1 MSFDDEWA
9 QQKSAVMERQSTSM
23 QLNQLPADPGGG
35 GGGGGQPDL
44 ATSPAKKKAAA
55 NTIETQIQP
64 DLKTAA
70 DAADEGTNGAVAE
83 FKGWDTAS
91 GLKKAHEHWDSQV
104 KRLNAR
110 LESEKSSLRNTST
123 LFQNNDLTTGYSFA
137 PTQSKVSGI

>member
-9 QQKSAVMERQSTSM
+9 QQKSAAMDRQATSM
-23 QLNQLPADPGGG
+23 QLNQLPADP
-35 GGGGGQPDL
+35 GGGGQPDL

-64 DLKTAA
+64 DLKSAA
-70 DAADEGTNGAVAE
+70 DAADEGTNGAVTE
-83 FKGWDTAS
+83 FKGWDTSA
-91 GLKKAHEHWDSQV
+91 GLSKAHEHWDSQV

-110 LESEKSSLRNTST
+110 LESEKSALRNTST

>member
-9 QQKSAVMERQSTSM
+9 RHKDNAAAQQTSGM
-23 QLNQLPADPGGG
+23 QLNHVPLDP

-44 ATSPAKKKAAA
+44 ATTPAKKKAAA

-64 DLKTAA
+64 DLKSAA
-70 DAADEGTNGAVAE
+70 DAADEGTNGAVTE
-83 FKGWDTAS
+83 FKGWDTAA

-110 LESEKSSLRNTST
+110 LESEKGALRNAST
-123 LFQNNDLTTGYSFA
+123 LFKNNDLTTGYSFT
-137 PTQSKVSGI
+137 PVQSKVSGL

>member
-9 QQKSAVMERQSTSM
+9 QQKSSVMERQVTSM
-23 QLNQLPADPGGG
+23 QLNQLPADQ

-64 DLKTAA
+64 DLKSAA
-70 DAADEGTNGAVAE
+70 DAADEGTNGAVTE
-83 FKGWDTAS
+83 LKGWDTSA

-110 LESEKSSLRNTST
+110 LESEKSALRNTGT